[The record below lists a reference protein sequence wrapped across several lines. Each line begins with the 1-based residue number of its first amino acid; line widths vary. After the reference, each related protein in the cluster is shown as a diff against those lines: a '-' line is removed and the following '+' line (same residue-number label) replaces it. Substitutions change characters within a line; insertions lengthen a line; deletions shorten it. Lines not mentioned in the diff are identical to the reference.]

1 MMIVKEI
8 NVLDDQVHA
17 RFLVKCIDVDDALK
31 FVEIMHEYG
40 AYVEGMEMYGVL
52 TCIEKTTKK
61 ISPTN
66 DVLEEKTIIIQG
78 ETLEECKKIFN
89 EVNKE

>member
-40 AYVEGMEMYGVL
+40 ADVEVM
-52 TCIEKTTKK
+52 
-61 ISPTN
+61 
-66 DVLEEKTIIIQG
+66 
-78 ETLEECKKIFN
+78 
-89 EVNKE
+89 

>member
-1 MMIVKEI
+1 M
-8 NVLDDQVHA
+8 N
-17 RFLVKCIDVDDALK
+17 
-31 FVEIMHEYG
+31 
-40 AYVEGMEMYGVL
+40 GVL
-52 TCIEKTTKK
+52 PCIEKTTKK